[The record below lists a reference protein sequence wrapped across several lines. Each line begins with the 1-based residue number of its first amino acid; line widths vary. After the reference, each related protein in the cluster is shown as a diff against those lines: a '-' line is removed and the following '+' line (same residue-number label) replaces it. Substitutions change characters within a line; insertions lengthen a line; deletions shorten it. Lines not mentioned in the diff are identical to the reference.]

1 MALGSKLAP
10 FFGAAGAAGA
20 GGYEIERSLR
30 FNSSDSASLTKTF
43 NATGSQTTY
52 AFSFWLKKTNNS
64 SIYQNILIDNDS
76 SSSQI
81 RINDTTGGFELRFAA
96 AGASAALTTNRKF
109 RDPSAWYHIVCVY
122 DSTNATSSNRMRIY
136 VNGVRETSFLGE
148 TQPTQNLASAFITN
162 GHTYT
167 LGYFAANTAIDGYLA
182 EVNYLDG
189 LTPGTATDDANG
201 SVTGIP
207 NAQYLTDFG
216 EFDATTGVWNPIE
229 YTGSYGT
236 NGFHLDFA
244 DNSSAAAL
252 GYDAAGSNDWTVNN
266 LSVTAGAGNDSLR
279 DSPTNGDP
287 ANDTGLGGEVPG
299 NYCTWNPIASNSIYF
314 ATLSNGNLD
323 AAASGN
329 ARIAFGTIAIPSSG
343 KWYFEV
349 TTTGSPSYP
358 YIGVASYGD
367 TSTAYPQDNIF
378 PSVTY
383 YGTDGTKDVD
393 GTYSA
398 YGATYSNATIGVA
411 VNVDSSQVTFYKDGV
426 SQGAISKAVVGAFP
440 FVSTAG
446 GSGTF
451 IANFGQRA
459 FAYSAPSGFK
469 ALCTANLPT
478 PTIADGSTA
487 MDVALYTGNGTS
499 VTVAD
504 LAFSPDFV
512 WLKGRSD
519 PDRHGLYDTVR
530 GATKRLQ
537 SSETN
542 AEDTQNGV
550 TAFNSDGFVV
560 GNYAETNGS
569 GRTYVG
575 WTWDAGTSNAT
586 NTSGTIT
593 STVRAN
599 ISAGFSIVTLS
610 YSELSGAV
618 TVGHGLGV
626 APKMIIVKRR
636 NTTGNWYVAHT
647 GLTNMSGYY
656 LLLESTAAQ
665 GAASWGS
672 APTSTV
678 FGMSDNIF
686 GTGDYVAYCFAPVA
700 GYSAFG
706 SYTGNGSATDGP
718 FVYTGFR
725 PRWVMIKGYVGGQ
738 GSSSQWL
745 IIDTSRDTYNVA
757 GNKLAANLS
766 DLENSANVGTVT
778 QNTLDILSNGFKPR
792 TSNGSSNDGTTSYV
806 WAAFAENPFKY
817 TRAR

>member
-575 WTWDAGTSNAT
+575 WTWDAGSSTVSNTDGSVTS
-586 NTSGTIT
+586 S
-593 STVRAN
+593 VRAN
-599 ISAGFSIVTLS
+599 ATAGFSIVTYTGTGS
-610 YSELSGAV
+610 AA
-618 TVGHGLGV
+618 TVGHGCNA
-626 APKMIIVKRR
+626 APSLIIQKRTDASE
-636 NTTGNWYVAHT
+636 NWVVYHSATGNSAYLKLNDADAAFT
-647 GLTNMSGYY
+647 GSSIFNNTD
-656 LLLESTAAQ
+656 
-665 GAASWGS
+665 
-672 APTSTV
+672 PTSSV
-678 FGMSDNIF
+678 FPLKDSTWNNADN
-686 GTGDYVAYCFAPVA
+686 GTFVAYCFAAVES
-700 GYSAFG
+700 YSAFG
-706 SYTGNGSATDGP
+706 SYTGNGSSTN
-718 FVYTGFR
+718 FVHLGFR
-725 PRWVMIKGYVGGQ
+725 PRFVMVKRTDSANGWFISDSARGSYNVLSANLRAD
-738 GSSSQWL
+738 SSSDESSIGTIPQDFVSNGFVL
-745 IIDTSRDTYNVA
+745 KD
-757 GNKLAANLS
+757 
-766 DLENSANVGTVT
+766 NSGA
-778 QNTLDILSNGFKPR
+778 QNTLNG
-792 TSNGSSNDGTTSYV
+792 TYIY
-806 WAAFAENPFKY
+806 AAFAEHPFRSS
-817 TRAR
+817 RAR